1 MNLLS
6 SFVNSEHALNDLLS
20 LFFPDS
26 IKMWNTIM
34 PHFQDMPTL
43 MELKKHLISLF
54 RPKPK
59 SIFNIYSPIGTK
71 IIYQLRLGLS
81 RLRNHKKNHNF
92 LDTPSDI
99 CLCKNGIEDTH
110 HFLLKCEFYSNHR
123 TKMITKVTNILS
135 ENDLIHLNNSV
146 QLYLYGDSSLSF
158 AENREILSTTIEYI
172 IDTNR
177 FT

>member
-1 MNLLS
+1 M
-6 SFVNSEHALNDLLS
+6 SEWSDV
-20 LFFPDS
+20 
-26 IKMWNTIM
+26 
-34 PHFQDMPTL
+34 L
-43 MELKKHLISLF
+43 MRGGWMVTGHQSGEYITRH
-54 RPKPK
+54 
-59 SIFNIYSPIGTK
+59 
-71 IIYQLRLGLS
+71 
-81 RLRNHKKNHNF
+81 F

-135 ENDLIHLNNSV
+135 ENDLSHLDKTV

-158 AENREILSTTIEYI
+158 TENKEILSATIEYI
-172 IDTNR
+172 MNTNR